1 MSEKTAAST
10 SMPKNKDK
18 SVSPFK
24 EALGRFFAKKSAVVG
39 AVLLI
44 VVVILTILAPV
55 IAPYN
60 FASTDITNM
69 YGAPTAQHLFGC
81 DELGRDIFSRV
92 LYGGRF
98 SLQIGLISSCSAAL
112 GAIILG
118 TITGYIGGKADMIIM
133 RILDV
138 IQTIPGLLLSIAISA
153 VLGNGLYET
162 CIALAIGNLGGATRI
177 YRAQVMQIRGMDYID
192 AAVSD
197 NTNPIRLTFKHIVP
211 NSISPLIV
219 NTTMNCAHDI
229 LTAAT
234 LSFIGL
240 GVQPPNP
247 EWGAMLSAG
256 RNFIREYPWMLI
268 FPGLAILVT
277 TLALNLLGDGMRDAL
292 DPKLKK

>member
-1 MSEKTAAST
+1 
-10 SMPKNKDK
+10 
-18 SVSPFK
+18 
-24 EALGRFFAKKSAVVG
+24 
-39 AVLLI
+39 
-44 VVVILTILAPV
+44 
-55 IAPYN
+55 
-60 FASTDITNM
+60 M
-69 YGAPTAQHLFGC
+69 YGAPSAQHLFGC
-81 DELGRDIFSRV
+81 DDLGRDIFSRV
-92 LYGGRF
+92 LYGGRV

-162 CIALAIGNLGGATRI
+162 CIALAVGNLGGATRI